1 VVRDETEPA
10 AASRPPRRLAWIID
24 NAPLLLTVTMLC
36 WAGNFVVGRWSA
48 GHVPPIFLAW
58 SRWTF
63 AGLILLSFAWPR
75 LKSDWPVIRS
85 NWTTLLLLGVTG
97 GGLFNTLQYLALH
110 NTTALNAL
118 LINSSGPVFV
128 AIACLTLFGDR
139 LGLGQWGGIL
149 LSVVGVLLVGTK
161 GALAL
166 LGQIRFEIGDLF
178 MLAAML
184 TWGIYTAFLRLRPP
198 IHFLSFAVLQ
208 AFIAA
213 TVNTPFAVW
222 ERSTGAAP
230 QPTIE
235 AVLSVAYCAIF
246 PSIIAYLCYNRGV
259 QLIGGARAG
268 AYIHLTTLF
277 GAALSIL
284 LLGEQLQL
292 YHVTGFALIIAG
304 VLLAAR
310 GKPAAASPRRTS

>member
-1 VVRDETEPA
+1 MRNDHQPA
-10 AASRPPRRLAWIID
+10 DAARPPRRAAWIVD
-24 NAPLLLTVTMLC
+24 NAPLLLTITMLC

-63 AGLILLSFAWPR
+63 AGLILLTIAWPR
-75 LKSDWPVIRS
+75 LKADWPLIRAK
-85 NWTTLLLLGVTG
+85 WPVLLLLGVTG

-161 GALAL
+161 GALAM

-184 TWGIYTAFLRLRPP
+184 TWGVYTAFLRLRPP

-208 AFIAA
+208 AMIAA
-213 TVNTPFAVW
+213 AVNTPFALW
-222 ERSTGAAP
+222 ERSTGATP

-235 AVLSVAYCAIF
+235 AVASVAYCAIF

-277 GAALSIL
+277 GAALSIM

-292 YHVTGFALIIAG
+292 YHVAGFGLIIAG

-310 GKPAAASPRRTS
+310 GKSPAAAPARSS